1 MILLK
6 PFQEKAVSELLK
18 QTRKLVSSGSDEK
31 KCVFKSPTGSGKTIM
46 MAEWLK
52 RVGGEA
58 WSQDA
63 VFVWASL
70 YDLHTQSKK
79 KLSSH
84 LQDSPYR
91 LIELE
96 DVDRNS
102 LDGQTILFVNW
113 HSLTTRKTDPISG
126 LREWSNV
133 FVKDREDGRSIPSV
147 MEQVRAEGKKI
158 ILIVDEAHRNYLT
171 ESSQT
176 FIGEIFQPNLIIEVS
191 ATPQISVTAEDLV
204 SGRAGLV
211 PVEFDEVV
219 ESGLIKQE
227 TVINLG
233 LEQAGGIH
241 KSVDELVI
249 DAALEMRKEL
259 KDAYAEIGSGINP
272 LILIQLPNEK
282 LKTSALDDSV
292 RDLVEKKLLGKGISY
307 ENGKAALWLA
317 DEKKNKE
324 GLERND
330 SEVDVLIFKEAV
342 AVGWDCPRAQVL
354 VMLREIH
361 SVTFEIQTIG
371 RILRMPEAHH
381 YGRQALDR
389 AYVFTNIEKI
399 NIATRPEELDFF
411 KTTACSLREVVEI
424 PLIASTYVHRE
435 DYGDLT
441 STFTKHLVEAL
452 NEKFDITPSD
462 TVNSGFAKAD
472 KLLELY
478 DEELTTPII
487 SNLFLSNLDSIE
499 DEIGSLSMNHVF
511 VEASKPSVQQEF
523 DYLMKAWSL
532 PFAPVRSFSKI
543 KSGIYR
549 WFEQIGF
556 DNTRWDTIQKVIVC
570 SEVNQQAFTEAIEQ
584 AKAQFRK
591 FRSEALAS
599 PRATEARQY
608 SPPKE
613 VLLGENY
620 VVADFQ
626 KYGYKPAMVMDTRPE
641 SEKSFER
648 HLEAATSVR
657 WWFKNGEGKK
667 EFFSVAYEFVDQEM
681 QERKL
686 ANFFPDFLV
695 GLADGQ
701 IGIFETKAGITVTD
715 PSTAAKSDALQSYLS
730 LQRLAG
736 VPLVGGIVNVRK
748 QDLFLFEGEKYTAD
762 LSLWTK
768 LSL

>member
-18 QTRKLVSSGSDEK
+18 QTRKLISSSSDEK

-52 RVGGEA
+52 RIGGEA
-58 WSQDA
+58 WSQDV
-63 VFVWASL
+63 VFIWASL
-70 YDLHTQSKK
+70 YNLHTQSKQ
-79 KLSSH
+79 KLAHH
-84 LQDSPYR
+84 LQDSSYR

-96 DVDRNS
+96 DMDRNS
-102 LDGQTILFVNW
+102 IDGRTILFVNW
-113 HSLTTRKTDPISG
+113 HSLTTRKTEAKSG

-133 FVKDREDGRSIPSV
+133 FVKDREDGKSIPKV
-147 MEQVRAEGKKI
+147 MEQVRTEGKKI

-171 ESSQT
+171 EGTQT
-176 FIGEIFQPNLIIEVS
+176 FISEIFQPNLIIEVS
-191 ATPQISVTAEDLV
+191 ATPQMNVTAEDLV
-204 SGRAGLV
+204 RGRAGLV
-211 PVEFDEVV
+211 SVEFGEVV

-233 LEQAGGIH
+233 LDEAGEIH
-241 KSVDELVI
+241 KSADEFVI
-249 DAALEMRKEL
+249 DSALKMREEL
-259 KDAYAEIGSGINP
+259 GEAYRSIGSGVNP

-292 RDLVEKKLLGKGISY
+292 RDLVEKKLLGKGMSY

-317 DEKKNKE
+317 DDKKNKE
-324 GLERND
+324 GIERND
-330 SEVDVLIFKEAV
+330 SEVEVLIFKEAV
-342 AVGWDCPRAQVL
+342 AVGWDCPRAQIL

-381 YGRQALDR
+381 YGIQGLDR
-389 AYVFTNIEKI
+389 AYVFTNIEQI
-399 NIATRPEELDFF
+399 NIASRPEELDFF
-411 KTTACSLREVVEI
+411 KITACNLEEVVEI
-424 PLIASTYVHRE
+424 PPIASTYVHRE

-441 STFTKHLVEAL
+441 STFTRQLVEAL
-452 NEKFDITPSD
+452 NEKFDITSSD

-487 SNLFLSNLDSIE
+487 SNLFLKNLDSIE
-499 DEIGSLSMNHVF
+499 DEIGSISLNHVF
-511 VEASKPSVQQEF
+511 VDASKPSVQQEF
-523 DYLMKAWSL
+523 DWLMKAWSL

-570 SEVNQQAFTEAIEQ
+570 SEINQKIFADAIEE

-591 FRSEALAS
+591 VKSES
-599 PRATEARQY
+599 SVSSRATETGEY
-608 SPPKE
+608 SPPRE
-613 VLLGENY
+613 LVLGENY
-620 VVADFQ
+620 LAKDFK
-626 KYGYKPAMVMDTRPE
+626 KYGYKPALVKETRPE
-641 SEKSFER
+641 SEKAFER
-648 HLEAATSVR
+648 YLEEATSVR

-667 EFFSVAYEFVDQEM
+667 EFFSIAYEFVDPETQV
-681 QERKL
+681 RKL
-686 ANFFPDFLV
+686 ANFFPDFFV
-695 GLADGQ
+695 GLANGQ

-715 PSTAAKSDALQSYLS
+715 PSTAAKSDALQTYLS
-730 LQRLAG
+730 QQKLAG
-736 VPLVGGIVNVRK
+736 FTLVGGIVNVRK
-748 QDLFLFEGEKYTAD
+748 EEFFLFEGAKYTAD
-762 LSLWTK
+762 LTHWTK